1 MLKRACQIVVLYL
14 ARLPNTRLTLWCYLV
29 WYLSVVTLYFNASPE
44 IWLNSLGIS
53 VVVGYALF
61 LSTGPGTLERLK
73 QRFWESLRLFMC
85 PFLVSS
91 FSSLVKG
98 KGFVL
103 LFSPLLSENL
113 MAASLCVLFIVISK
127 TAKLIVG
134 NSETVCGH

>member
-1 MLKRACQIVVLYL
+1 MKLVLTYL
-14 ARLPNTRLTLWCYLV
+14 ARLPNTRLALWCYLI
-29 WYLSVVTLYFNASPE
+29 WYLSILALYFNPSPE

-53 VVVGYALF
+53 IVVGYALF

-98 KGFVL
+98 KGFIL
-103 LFSPLLSENL
+103 LFSPAITDNL
-113 MAASLCVLFIVISK
+113 IAASACLLFISLSK
-127 TAKLIVG
+127 LAAWQANHKHHSAT
-134 NSETVCGH
+134 T

>member
-1 MLKRACQIVVLYL
+1 MVNYL
-14 ARLPNTRLTLWCYLV
+14 ARLPNTRLALWCYLI
-29 WYLSVVTLYFNASPE
+29 WYLSILALYFNPSPE

-53 VVVGYALF
+53 IVVGYALF

-98 KGFVL
+98 KGFIL
-103 LFSPLLSENL
+103 LFSPVLADNL
-113 MAASLCVLFIVISK
+113 VAASACLVFIGLSK
-127 TAKLIVG
+127 TAAWFQQKDYKLRY
-134 NSETVCGH
+134 

>member
-1 MLKRACQIVVLYL
+1 MINYL
-14 ARLPNTRLTLWCYLV
+14 ARLPNTRLALWCYLI
-29 WYLSVVTLYFNASPE
+29 WYLSILALYFNPSPE

-53 VVVGYALF
+53 IVVGYALF

-98 KGFVL
+98 KGFIL
-103 LFSPLLSENL
+103 LFSPVLADNL
-113 MAASLCVLFIVISK
+113 VAASACLIFI
-127 TAKLIVG
+127 TIVKAATWLQPSPD
-134 NSETVCGH
+134 NLRT

>member
-1 MLKRACQIVVLYL
+1 MLKQRGPQLLSYL
-14 ARLPNTRLTLWCYLV
+14 ANLPNTRLALWCYLI
-29 WYLSVVTLYFNASPE
+29 WYLSILALYFNPSPE

-53 VVVGYALF
+53 IVVGYALF

-98 KGFVL
+98 KGFIL
-103 LFSPLLSENL
+103 LFSPVLADNL
-113 MAASLCVLFIVISK
+113 VAASACLALISISK
-127 TAKLIVG
+127 TAAWLQQRDYKLRY
-134 NSETVCGH
+134 